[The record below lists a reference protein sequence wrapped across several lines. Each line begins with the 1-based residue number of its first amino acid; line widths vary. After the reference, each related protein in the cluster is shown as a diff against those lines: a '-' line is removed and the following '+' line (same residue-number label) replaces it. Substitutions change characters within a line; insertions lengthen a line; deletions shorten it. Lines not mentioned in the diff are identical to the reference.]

1 MIAPASYEVRIREYL
16 EKTVWVD
23 ANSMEEALQK
33 VEFEYYDCGNIILDS
48 DNYTGET
55 DIEVIGTSDEEP
67 EF

>member
-1 MIAPASYEVRIREYL
+1 MIASASYEVRIRETI

-23 ANSMEEALQK
+23 ANSPEEAQQR
-33 VEFEYYDCGNIILDS
+33 VELEYYCGNIILDS

-55 DIEVIGTSDEEP
+55 DIDVIGPSDEEP